1 MSADEWGSGE
11 WGREDWDD
19 DEWDDEDW
27 PDDDDGE
34 TLTISCPNCRADIY
48 EDAEQCPHC
57 GEYVERTATSAVWDG
72 RPGWWILLGALG
84 IIATI
89 VALTA
94 M

>member
-1 MSADEWGSGE
+1 MSAD
-11 WGREDWDD
+11 DWDD
-19 DEWDDEDW
+19 DLDDGESDAEDW

-34 TLTISCPNCRADIY
+34 TLTISCPNCGADIY

-57 GEYVERTATSAVWDG
+57 GEYVERNSTSVVWAG
-72 RPGWWILLGALG
+72 RPGWWILLGGLG

-89 VALTA
+89 IALTA